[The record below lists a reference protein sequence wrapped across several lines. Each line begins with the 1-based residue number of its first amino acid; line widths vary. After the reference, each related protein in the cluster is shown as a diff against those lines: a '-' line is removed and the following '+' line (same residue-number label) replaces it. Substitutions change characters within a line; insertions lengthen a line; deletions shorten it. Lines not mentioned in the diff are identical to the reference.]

1 MQDNSSFRA
10 IIVGGGIAGLTA
22 SHALHK
28 SGISHVVLERSCEAA
43 PPVGASIAIYPHG
56 ARILHQIGCLE
67 KAKAS
72 CRPCQ
77 HFITRNPDGRLI
89 SDSRF
94 FDLVREK
101 YVFTCLPTGLAL
113 TYVHF

>member
-22 SHALHK
+22 SHALQK
-28 SGISHVVLERSCEAA
+28 AGISHVVLERSCEAA
-43 PPVGASIAIYPHG
+43 PPVGASIAIYPQG

-77 HFITRNPDGRLI
+77 HFITRNPDGRVI

-101 YVFTCLPTGLAL
+101 YVFTCLPAGLAL
-113 TYVHF
+113 IYVHF